1 MGRSINIEPATFDQ
15 IYDIPLPDGMFMF
28 DPKKQ
33 FKDEEWLKEH
43 SRCVS
48 KDGLT
53 LAVFGVVPIWPGV
66 GHAFAY
72 IHKDASK
79 YPITLITA
87 GREMVE
93 LAFLEK
99 ELWRLQ
105 ATVDENF
112 DAGIRYL
119 YALGFY
125 LEGVMKQYGPDKSD
139 HLMMAR
145 TVS

>member
-1 MGRSINIEPATFDQ
+1 
-15 IYDIPLPDGMFMF
+15 
-28 DPKKQ
+28 
-33 FKDEEWLKEH
+33 
-43 SRCVS
+43 
-48 KDGLT
+48 
-53 LAVFGVVPIWPGV
+53 
-66 GHAFAY
+66 
-72 IHKDASK
+72 
-79 YPITLITA
+79 
-87 GREMVE
+87 MVE